1 MVWAANGD
9 RLVQDNAT
17 LGHTSTGDLMLNDT
31 DGTLVWSTNAFT
43 TGFQAMVME
52 ESGNLVL
59 LNGSNGTMWQSFDHP
74 TDTLLLGQKLKVR
87 QKLTAYISPTNTS
100 KGSPANPVAF
110 SVSIPRDS
118 LYLKIYYDGYL
129 KFYSLQE
136 KVGRVDFDKY
146 TSVLRRCEY
155 STACG
160 EYAICTV
167 ALFLLLWVL
176 FYKLGKGM
184 QEEQNEED
192 LDFPAGL
199 PGILF
204 DNSKVAVKRLDRAG
218 QGSREF
224 RAEVETLG
232 TIHHL
237 NLEKERAYITKEGRF
252 FDLVD
257 SEIKDE
263 GIDAEQEAVEVLGI
277 LLFCIQYDFTRR
289 PEMSSIGKAL
299 EDMSE
304 MDQVPPVF
312 TALPNQP
319 LLYSEDFNEKGFSSG
334 PSASE
339 LSRSQMIFFSLSMN
353 FFPSLQ
359 FFLTFAPGNQLKIV
373 HF

>member
-100 KGSPANPVAF
+100 KGFFHRSLILEGFALFNATIPPQMYFIYPWPATAVNFSFVRFDNNLLLYYSEGSPANPVAF

-160 EYAICTV
+160 EYAICTGSQCECPGKDNYFLLNPSSGCTPYNPLV
-167 ALFLLLWVL
+167 CSQTPTGSSRTSRYSFLELEHVSYFSYMWEKPSIVELVTGDYFALFLLLWVL

-199 PGILF
+199 PVRYSFQELQKATNDF
-204 DNSKVAVKRLDRAG
+204 SMRLDSG
-218 QGSREF
+218 GYGS
-224 RAEVETLG
+224 
-232 TIHHL
+232 I
-237 NLEKERAYITKEGRF
+237 
-252 FDLVD
+252 
-257 SEIKDE
+257 
-263 GIDAEQEAVEVLGI
+263 
-277 LLFCIQYDFTRR
+277 
-289 PEMSSIGKAL
+289 
-299 EDMSE
+299 
-304 MDQVPPVF
+304 
-312 TALPNQP
+312 
-319 LLYSEDFNEKGFSSG
+319 
-334 PSASE
+334 
-339 LSRSQMIFFSLSMN
+339 
-353 FFPSLQ
+353 
-359 FFLTFAPGNQLKIV
+359 
-373 HF
+373 